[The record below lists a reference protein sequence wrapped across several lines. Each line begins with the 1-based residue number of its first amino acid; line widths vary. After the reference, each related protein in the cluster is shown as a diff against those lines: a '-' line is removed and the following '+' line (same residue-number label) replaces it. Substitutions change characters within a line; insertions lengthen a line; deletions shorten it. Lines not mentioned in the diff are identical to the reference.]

1 MSVSASVVI
10 GPENAHC
17 RYWAKVVRAGT
28 TLPVPSKVFRA
39 DDLPGPYLRIGD
51 EELFPGDVLFEGE
64 EVHPVR
70 SHGWGYFAY
79 VAGISGRPIQ
89 LEYDSSVKARLKE
102 LGLDKRLLAGSG
114 QLAGL
119 VRVAHALRAGMCPYT
134 SELQHELGAVA
145 LDLVLPGAQP
155 AHRERL

>member
-1 MSVSASVVI
+1 MTESASVEI
-10 GPENAHC
+10 GPENTHC

-28 TLPVPSKVFRA
+28 PLPLPSKVFRA
-39 DDLPGPYLRIGD
+39 DDLPGPYLPIGD
-51 EELFPGDVLFEGE
+51 EELFAGDVLFAGE
-64 EVHPVR
+64 ELHPRR
-70 SHGWGYFAY
+70 SYGWSYSAF
-79 VAGISGRPIQ
+79 VAGISGCPIE
-89 LEYDSSVKARLKE
+89 LEYNSAVKARLKE

-119 VRVAHALRAGMCPYT
+119 VRVAHALRAGLCPYT

-145 LDLVLPGAQP
+145 LNLILPVAKP